1 MTRFNQN
8 TQNPLPDVGYRFA
21 RILLILSLV
30 FLPILALNDFQHGY
44 VYPAIAKCIVI
55 LICAIGYYLCKQ
67 QQNQKLVRYSVAS
80 ALLIMATVG
89 AVYKL
94 DGYNGQIWVPVLPL
108 LFSFLVGVKSGSIFS
123 AIYLLVYSISY
134 FSFEKIH
141 GVTPIEIEF
150 WSMAVVAFI
159 FVLVVTA
166 LFQKE
171 IQKDKKHL
179 SDVAK
184 FDFLTQLLNR
194 RGFVPRIEEEVARV
208 GRYSGDLSI
217 IVADIDNFKLVNDN
231 FGHGVGDK
239 LLAEFARILLTY
251 TRSSDLV
258 ARWGGEE
265 FVILAPNTE
274 MCACLDLAEKLKSVI
289 EQHSFTDVGHITSS
303 FGVTQ
308 YKQSEGWSEF
318 FDRADTNLLKAKHA
332 GKNRVIGCVKP
343 GVVSGQSRQNS
354 KPAAVA

>member
-30 FLPILALNDFQHGY
+30 FLPVLAVNDFQHGY

-67 QQNQKLVRYSVAS
+67 ERNQKLVRYGVAS

-94 DGYNGQIWVPVLPL
+94 DGYNGQMWVPVLPL
-108 LFSFLVGVKSGSIFS
+108 LFSFLVGVRSGNIFS
-123 AIYLLVYSISY
+123 AIYLLVYSMSY
-134 FSFEKIH
+134 FSFEKLH
-141 GVTPIEIEF
+141 GVAPIEFEF
-150 WSMAVVAFI
+150 WSMAVIAFI

-194 RGFVPRIEEEVARV
+194 RGFVPRIEEEVSRV
-208 GRYSGDLSI
+208 DRYPGDLSI
-217 IVADIDNFKLVNDN
+217 IVSDIDSFKLVNDN

-239 LLAEFARILLTY
+239 LLAEFAQILLAH

-265 FVILAPNTE
+265 FVVLAPNTE
-274 MCACLDLAEKLKSVI
+274 MTACLDLAEKLKSVV
-289 EQHSFTDVGHITSS
+289 EEHSFKDVGHITSS

-308 YKQSEGWSEF
+308 FQQSEDWSEF

-332 GKNRVIGCVKP
+332 GKNRVVGCANP
-343 GVVSGQSRQNS
+343 GGNSGWNRHSS